1 MKILMLTPY
10 LPYPLLSGGQIRTYN
25 LLKNLKDKHEI
36 HLFALIKEEAEKEY
50 ILELKKFCKTVNVF
64 KRSKHPF
71 TPRNVFLAAVTPY
84 PFLVTRN
91 LPIRAKAVLTE
102 VLEKGNF
109 DLIHAETFYVMP
121 NIPKT
126 SVPTLLVEQTIEYLV
141 YQDFVRQFRIAAAK
155 PFLMFDVYKIKQWE
169 KYYWSKADHLA
180 TMSKEDKE
188 FILQFTRNAKID
200 VVANGVDAEFFEAVE
215 RKPLTSPVVL
225 FVGQFKWL
233 PNRDAVHFIHEDI
246 WPKIKA
252 AIPKCRLWIVG
263 RHPTPEIKS
272 LTKDPDIVVDEGIKD
287 IREAYAGASVLLAPI
302 RSGRGTKYKIL
313 EAMASGTP
321 VVATRL
327 GIEGIRAEDNKEVF
341 IADTAKELAD
351 KTIEVLQ
358 SPRRAEHVA
367 RKAKLLITNNYNWKK
382 ISAKLDRIY
391 RLLGKHA

>member
-1 MKILMLTPY
+1 
-10 LPYPLLSGGQIRTYN
+10 
-25 LLKNLKDKHEI
+25 
-36 HLFALIKEEAEKEY
+36 
-50 ILELKKFCKTVNVF
+50 
-64 KRSKHPF
+64 
-71 TPRNVFLAAVTPY
+71 
-84 PFLVTRN
+84 VTRN

-141 YQDFVRQFRIAAAK
+141 YQDFVRQFRIAAVK